1 MFLAL
6 FQPFKAYSSDTTN
19 LQNAKNIISH
29 LPVIIKLFDA
39 EGEITFEDKNES
51 NSASLT
57 LRIKKPDSCFAKI
70 QGIFGVT
77 GAITLFTRNNFTYY
91 DVINNRV
98 IKGPSTQ
105 ENIKIL
111 LRANLKFDELINFVT
126 GGFIFNDSNNAHYYT
141 ESANNFIIINYI
153 DSLNSELR
161 KFYINKL
168 SNNLVK
174 AEFYDLFSKSRK
186 LLIEYAEFTEFDN
199 IYFPIAVK
207 ISRPVEFQTLI
218 IKFSKIDFN
227 PQKFRFN
234 LPISKNAKIIEWR

>member
-1 MFLAL
+1 M
-6 FQPFKAYSSDTTN
+6 
-19 LQNAKNIISH
+19 QNNKRIISH
-29 LPVIIKLFDA
+29 LPSIIKTFEA

-77 GAITLFTRNNFTYY
+77 GAITLFTRSNFTYY

-105 ENIKIL
+105 ENIRIL

-126 GGFIFNDSNNAHYYT
+126 GGYIFSDSNISNYFA
-141 ESANNFIIINYI
+141 ESVNNFYALYYI

-161 KFYINKL
+161 KFYINK
-168 SNNLVK
+168 STNYLVK

-186 LLIEYAEFTEFDN
+186 LLIEYSEFSEFDN
-199 IYFPIAVK
+199 ILFPTVVT
-207 ISRPVEFQTLI
+207 ISRPVEFQTLT
-218 IKFSKIDFN
+218 IKYSKIDFN

-234 LPISKNAKIIEWR
+234 LPISKNAKIIEWK